1 MQKLYIRTDMN
12 QTIATGHVMRCLSI
26 ADAGRTVGVESVFI
40 LADNEAV
47 PLLESKGYSYI
58 ALNSKWDDLES
69 EIEVLQDVIRRE
81 KIERLLIDSYQ
92 VTEKYLR
99 ALTEVTYTIY
109 LDDLNAF
116 TYPVNALICYAN
128 YWQKFNYANCYEEAQ
143 KNGKIDVVPE
153 FYVGCKY
160 APLRQE
166 FMNLPEKQISE
177 KIERVLLMSG
187 GADTN
192 HSIVYLLNK
201 LKTVNFAH
209 VDVICGRFYE
219 EIEELREEYEA
230 YKNIHI
236 HSNVSNLIA
245 YMKQADLAISAG
257 GSTLYELCAVGTPA
271 ISFSYVDNQMDNV
284 RQFEKEGIMECMG
297 DFRNKENLRDVYEMV
312 TTLKDKEVRKELS
325 AKMRQMVDG
334 KGALNIVKAICD

>member
-69 EIEVLQDVIRRE
+69 EIETLQDVIRRE
-81 KIERLLIDSYQ
+81 QIERLLIDTYQ

-128 YWQKFNYANCYEEAQ
+128 YWQKFNYIDVYEEAW
-143 KNGKIDVVPE
+143 KNGTINVVPK
-153 FYVGCKY
+153 FYLGCKY

-166 FMNLPEKQISE
+166 FMNLPAKQIGE
-177 KIERVLLMSG
+177 KIANVLIMSG

-192 HSIVYLLNK
+192 HSIAYILSK
-201 LKTVNFAH
+201 IKDENFACI
-209 VDVICGRFYE
+209 DVVCGRFYE
-219 EIEELREEYEA
+219 KIDELRKEYEEYT
-230 YKNIHI
+230 NIHI
-236 HSNVSNLIA
+236 HSNVSNLID

-284 RQFEKEGIMECMG
+284 RQFEKDGIMECIG
-297 DFRNKENLRDVYEMV
+297 DFRDKESLRDVCDMIASLSAR
-312 TTLKDKEVRKELS
+312 TVREELS

-334 KGALNIVKAICD
+334 NGALNIAKAICD